1 MLPVQQFDGVPSAN
15 PMPPWTPQVWTKGP
29 DGLVAIAQESLWG
42 DQQEIHIK
50 ALAGPDSAISG
61 SSTGVQNESDVVID
75 GTTPGDSP
83 SGPGGQGRA
92 SQGRASQWKTNLGYL
107 YDTEPRLAGWSNGDK
122 TGEANPAA

>member
-1 MLPVQQFDGVPSAN
+1 MLPDQQFDGVPSAN

-75 GTTPGDSP
+75 GTTPGNSP
-83 SGPGGQGRA
+83 SGPAA
-92 SQGRASQWKTNLGYL
+92 SMTPS
-107 YDTEPRLAGWSNGDK
+107 
-122 TGEANPAA
+122 PAWPVGLPETRRGK